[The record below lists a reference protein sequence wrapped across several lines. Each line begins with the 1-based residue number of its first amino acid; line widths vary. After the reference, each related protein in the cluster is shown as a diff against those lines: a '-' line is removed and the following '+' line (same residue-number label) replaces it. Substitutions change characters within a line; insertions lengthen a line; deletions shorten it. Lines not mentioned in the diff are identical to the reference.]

1 MRHILIMTSI
11 VLGGCGALGGGK
23 DNIEPPAELLPIEAT
38 LDVERLWRAKVG
50 DKTERLRLG
59 LQPSTDGAR
68 IFAAS
73 YDGRVAAFDAATG
86 RREWAVDTELPL
98 SAGPSHGG
106 GVLALGS
113 ADGDLIAL
121 NAADG
126 TELWRVAVGSEVLAP
141 PAVSANL
148 VVYRTVDGRLRGAS
162 LRDGATLWSVEQ
174 TLPALTVRGNTAP
187 YLAGQVVVCGFD
199 NGRLGA
205 YELSNG
211 DPIWELTIA
220 APTGRNELERLVDI
234 SAGVQV
240 VGNDVYS
247 AGYQGRAVSVDLRN
261 GIVIWQQEMSS
272 FAGLGA
278 DINNVYVTTDV
289 DAVVA
294 LDRQA
299 GNQLWN
305 QDVLRLRDLTAPARH
320 RAAVVVGD
328 YEGYLHWLSP
338 DDGHFLGRVRAA
350 SGRIVGPPLVVGL
363 NVFVQGEDGT
373 VAAYTVVD
381 ESDSES

>member
-1 MRHILIMTSI
+1 MKLLLISAALL
-11 VLGGCGALGGGK
+11 LGGCGIFGGGD
-23 DNIEPPAELLPIEAT
+23 DNIEPPAELVPIEAT
-38 LDVERLWRAKVG
+38 LDVERLWRGKVG
-50 DKTERLRLG
+50 GKTERLRLG
-59 LQPSTDGAR
+59 LQPATDGAR
-68 IFAAS
+68 IYAAS
-73 YDGRVAAFDAATG
+73 YEGQVAAFDAGTG
-86 RREWAVDTELPL
+86 QRQWVVDTELPL

-106 GVLALGS
+106 GVLVLGS

-121 NAADG
+121 NATDG
-126 TELWRVAVGSEVLAP
+126 AERWRVPVGSEVLAP
-141 PAVSANL
+141 PAVAAEV

-162 LRDGATLWSVEQ
+162 LRDGRTLWSVEQ
-174 TLPALTVRGNTAP
+174 NLPALTVRGNTAP
-187 YLAGQVVVCGFD
+187 YLAGTLVICGFD

-205 YELSNG
+205 YEISSG
-211 DPIWELTIA
+211 DPIWELTVA

-234 SAGVQV
+234 SAGLQV

-299 GNQLWN
+299 GNRLWN

-320 RAAVVVGD
+320 RCTVIRTGEIWRD
-328 YEGYLHWLSP
+328 PTPCP
-338 DDGHFLGRVRAA
+338 DWP
-350 SGRIVGPPLVVGL
+350 IPMPM
-363 NVFVQGEDGT
+363 
-373 VAAYTVVD
+373 
-381 ESDSES
+381 